1 MDYDELLD
9 YLNVERAEDPE
20 ILAPLSLEPAQL
32 PTELIPEDPDDVS
45 LVEMLSGNRIK
56 YPSTG
61 IRKLAQNTAKTL
73 LGSGYNKDSKRV
85 EPWIRKNISDND
97 YIVGMMMG
105 AAYGLPVIGPLTDMI
120 DENLPG
126 LLDITGLGGIP
137 KAATKAAIKSAAK
150 TAAPSMIMGMGQGA
164 ALPAIYHFVKDKP
177 RLEDHTQEE
186 IDDWWNDQ
194 LERYR

>member
-1 MDYDELLD
+1 MDYDGLLD

-32 PTELIPEDPDDVS
+32 PTELIPDDPDNVS

-56 YPSTG
+56 YPSKVVRDAA
-61 IRKLAQNTAKTL
+61 INTAELL

-97 YIVGMMMG
+97 YVVGMIMG
-105 AAYGLPVIGPLTDMI
+105 AAYGLPVIGPLTDII
-120 DENLPG
+120 DGNMPG
-126 LLDITGLGGIP
+126 ILDFTGLGGIP
-137 KAATKAAIKSAAK
+137 RAATKAAVKSAAK
-150 TAAPSMIMGMGQGA
+150 AAAPSMIMGMSQGA

-177 RLEDHTQEE
+177 RLDDHTQEE

-194 LERYR
+194 LKRYR

>member
-9 YLNVERAEDPE
+9 YLNVERTEDPE

-32 PTELIPEDPDDVS
+32 PTELIPDDPDDVS

-56 YPSTG
+56 YSSTG

-97 YIVGMMMG
+97 YVVGMIMG
-105 AAYGLPVIGPLTDMI
+105 AAYGLPVIGSLTDII
-120 DENLPG
+120 DGNMPG
-126 LLDITGLGGIP
+126 ILDFTGLGGIP
-137 KAATKAAIKSAAK
+137 RAATKTAVKSAAE
-150 TAAPSMIMGMGQGA
+150 TAVPSIITGMGQGA
-164 ALPAIYHFVKDKP
+164 ALPAIYNFVNDKP
-177 RLEDHTQEE
+177 RLEDYTQEE

-194 LERYR
+194 LKRYR